1 MCLPE
6 KRQRKGM
13 VQLKRK
19 EKRQD
24 NLIEFCGIDG
34 ILICLI
40 GMFQG
45 YLSGFLSE
53 HKAVRGI
60 GRAALLIT
68 AFAVAFTTVSAYGT
82 LQFPKLSKN
91 AESVPVAKAAE
102 ETPDLADTEE
112 KTESPIEKLLATETE
127 LVETVTDYAETV
139 TEAEPLDDSI
149 LEPSDIYTEKGKQAV
164 FKAYHPKAQA
174 YQWEIYDTEKAIWKK
189 APQEAIAEQ
198 ADELRRRVSLLEL
211 SADTDQRIR
220 CLIDLG
226 TAEPMTC
233 EADLYIL
240 PGQIES
246 LSADAYSVEAK
257 TYASSMDIPVKV
269 TYRDGKKES
278 VTGLSG
284 LYFLEQSESSE
295 NAITSAGNSRET
307 ITTVRTAH
315 EYTYIGQGSRERQLL
330 YRKDDGESIDI
341 PVNITGLDQTAPQ
354 ITDFTISDIEVS
366 NVEQAVP
373 VTVTIKAMD
382 EVTPLRKL
390 TYAFKPEGEEPGKAD
405 WTDASV
411 LQTEITKNGVW
422 TAYCRDEAGNI
433 ATKTREILAT
443 DTEAPAVSLTLEKTE
458 WCQENKIL
466 VSAEDKLSVE
476 YRYLCEK
483 TGEDSGWIREASRHV
498 GKNGEWKIQ
507 VRDAVGNLAEQTI
520 VVDNIDTQ
528 APVIRG
534 ITEKPKGET
543 ANNEE

>member
-1 MCLPE
+1 MCLP

-19 EKRQD
+19 EKKQD
-24 NLIEFCGIDG
+24 NLIGLCGIDG
-34 ILICLI
+34 IFFCLI
-40 GMFQG
+40 GLFQG
-45 YLSGFLSE
+45 YLLGFWCDN
-53 HKAVRGI
+53 KAVRWI
-60 GRAALLIT
+60 GRAALLLT

-82 LQFPKLSKN
+82 LQFPRLPKN

-102 ETPDLADTEE
+102 EPPDLKDTEE

-127 LVETVTDYAETV
+127 LLETVIDYAETGMK
-139 TEAEPLDDSI
+139 AEPLDDSI

-246 LSADAYSVEAK
+246 LSADDAYSVEAK
-257 TYASSMDIPVKV
+257 TYAFSMDIPVKV

-278 VTGLSG
+278 VTGLNG

-295 NAITSAGNSRET
+295 NSITSAGNSRET

-354 ITDFTISDIEVS
+354 ITDFTISDIEVG
-366 NVEQAVP
+366 NVEQEIP
-373 VTVTIKAMD
+373 VTVTIKAVD
-382 EVTPLRKL
+382 DVTPLRKL
-390 TYAFKPEGEEPGKAD
+390 AYAFKPEGEEPGKSD
-405 WTDASV
+405 WTDVSV
-411 LQTEITKNGVW
+411 LQTKITKNGVW
-422 TAYCRDEAGNI
+422 TAYCKDEAGNI
-433 ATKTREILAT
+433 ATKKREIIAT
-443 DTEAPAVSLTLEKTE
+443 DTEAPTVSLTLEKTE

-466 VSAEDKLSVE
+466 VSAEDKLSME

-483 TGEDSGWIREASRHV
+483 TGEDSGWIRETSRRT

-507 VRDAVGNLAEQTI
+507 VRDKAGNLAEQTI

-528 APVIRG
+528 APVIRS
-534 ITEKPKGET
+534 ITEKSKGET

>member
-1 MCLPE
+1 MQKVFLW
-6 KRQRKGM
+6 QRR
-13 VQLKRK
+13 RK
-19 EKRQD
+19 
-24 NLIEFCGIDG
+24 N
-34 ILICLI
+34 
-40 GMFQG
+40 
-45 YLSGFLSE
+45 
-53 HKAVRGI
+53 
-60 GRAALLIT
+60 
-68 AFAVAFTTVSAYGT
+68 
-82 LQFPKLSKN
+82 P
-91 AESVPVAKAAE
+91 
-102 ETPDLADTEE
+102 PDLADTEE
-112 KTESPIEKLLATETE
+112 KIESPIEKLLATETA
-127 LVETVTDYAETV
+127 LLGTVTDYAETV
-139 TEAEPLDDSI
+139 TEAEPLDDYI
-149 LEPSDIYTEKGKQAV
+149 LEPSDIYTEKGKQVA

-174 YQWEIYDTEKAIWKK
+174 YQWEIYDTEKASWKK
-189 APQEAIAEQ
+189 APQETVLEQ
-198 ADELRRRVSLLEL
+198 ADELRRRISLLEL

-246 LSADAYSVEAK
+246 LFADAYSVEAK
-257 TYASSMDIPVKV
+257 TYAFSMDIPVNV

-278 VTGLSG
+278 VTGLNG

-295 NAITSAGNSRET
+295 NAITSAGNSQET

-315 EYTYIGQGSRERQLL
+315 EYTYIGQGSKERKLL

-341 PVNITGLDQTAPQ
+341 PINITGLDQTAPQ
-354 ITDFTISDIEVS
+354 ITDLTIGDIEVS

-373 VTVTIKAMD
+373 VTVTIKAVD

-433 ATKTREILAT
+433 TKKTREILAT
-443 DTEAPAVSLTLEKTE
+443 DTETPTLSLTLEKAE

-466 VSAEDKLSVE
+466 VSAEDELPVE

-483 TGEDSGWIREASRHV
+483 TGEDSGWISESSRRV
-498 GKNGEWKIQ
+498 CKNGEWKIQ

-520 VVDNIDTQ
+520 VIDNIDTQ

-534 ITEKPKGET
+534 ITEKSKGET
-543 ANNEE
+543 GSNEK